1 MWLILNC
8 FSHYINRNNHTVIL
22 SEIIWSLQ
30 AYKLELVNSFQILS
44 CFFMEWGN
52 SARNFSGQSDTFLF
66 SLDKFRQVEVFKIG
80 EGLWDKEGMKIGSL
94 ALELGSKIPRAGNPK
109 MWWSTGEA

>member
-1 MWLILNC
+1 MI
-8 FSHYINRNNHTVIL
+8 TMVL

-30 AYKLELVNSFQILS
+30 AYKLELANSFQILS
-44 CFFMEWGN
+44 IFNEVGD
-52 SARNFSGQSDTFLF
+52 SARNFSGQSNTFLC

-80 EGLWDKEGMKIGSL
+80 EGLWDKEGMQIGSL

-109 MWWSTGEA
+109 MWWSIGEAQLCNGGS